1 MGAMGTWLVTLGARA
16 RPTLGGVPGFADP
29 EAARIAAQ
37 LGCSPAV
44 TADAAVVRGIVLRTQ
59 YFDHLTLQFFQR
71 YPHGMSVVLG
81 AGLCTRFSRLARQLA
96 AHRTPDPA
104 GSRWINIDL
113 PPVCALREQFL
124 PCAVGERNVVCSALD
139 VQWLHSAQLS
149 AGRPLL
155 VLLEGVCPYLPQQ
168 PLQDM
173 LRAFAAHCAAQAIDA
188 TLVLDFVH
196 PALLGQPMQAGG
208 MELPLASGFA
218 QASEIAALHPALRL
232 LEQRHPYAQF
242 SQRHQQFAAA
252 FAERW
257 GQPPYT
263 MAAFAVDPVQ

>member
-16 RPTLGGVPGFADP
+16 RPALGGVADFVDP
-29 EAARIAAQ
+29 EAVRIAAQ
-37 LGCSPAV
+37 LSCSPTV
-44 TADAAVVRGIVLRTQ
+44 TADPAVVRGIVLRTR
-59 YFDHLTLQFFQR
+59 YFDHLTLQFFER
-71 YPHGMSVVLG
+71 HPHGVSVVLG

-96 AHRTPDPA
+96 LDLAP
-104 GSRWINIDL
+104 GVQSSRWVNIDL

-124 PCAVGERNVVCSALD
+124 PCAVGECNVACSALD
-139 VQWLHSAQLS
+139 VDWLQSAQLS

-173 LRAFAAHCAAQAIDA
+173 LCALAAHCVTQAIAA

-218 QASEIAALHPALRL
+218 QASEIERLHPALRL

-242 SQRHQQFAAA
+242 SERHQQFAAA

-257 GQPPYT
+257 DQPPYT